1 MKNQCFYIRLCK
13 LKLYKYLKESETLIS
28 NLYEACICNLK
39 TCKCIQ
45 GTNIKLYVTEST
57 NKIFIL

>member
-13 LKLYKYLKESETLIS
+13 LKLYKYLKETETLIS
-28 NLYEACICNLK
+28 YLYEAYICNLK
-39 TCKCIQ
+39 NCKCIR